1 MRALAAAGSV
11 VTLAAAL
18 LLPTAPPHGQA
29 GPAEGS
35 APSSASHATATGRLV
50 SYDEAARALVVQT
63 ALGRTTYH
71 VAEDARAWLGTRR
84 LALDHLARH
93 LGAQATVAYREVGG
107 VRVTHTVRLRERG
120 SSEP

>member
-18 LLPTAPPHGQA
+18 LLPAAPPQAQPGRADTAP
-29 GPAEGS
+29 
-35 APSSASHATATGRLV
+35 APTSHATATGRLV

-63 ALGRTTYH
+63 ALGRTTYL

-84 LALDHLARH
+84 LALDHLVRH

-107 VRVTHTVRLRERG
+107 LRVTHTVRLRERG
-120 SSEP
+120 NGEP

>member
-1 MRALAAAGSV
+1 MRALAATGSV
-11 VTLAAAL
+11 LTLAAAL
-18 LLPTAPPHGQA
+18 LLPAAPPHGQA
-29 GPAEGS
+29 EGG
-35 APSSASHATATGRLV
+35 APSPTSHATATGRLV

-84 LALDHLARH
+84 LALDHLGRH

-107 VRVTHTVRLRERG
+107 LRVTHTVRLRERG
-120 SSEP
+120 NGEP